1 MSWPPKR
8 PSTKMRIGMPGA
20 LAAALLLSS
29 CGTSVQRMDAGEV
42 KDISGRWNDTDSR
55 LVAEEMI
62 SDCLSR
68 PWYSAAHSA
77 LGKNP
82 TVIVGSVKNQ
92 SQEHIA
98 TDTFVEDLQRSLINS
113 GKVEFVAS
121 KMERG
126 EVRDER
132 LDQDTNATED
142 TRKAHGQ
149 ETGADYMLSGALNQ
163 IVDQEGGKAVVFY
176 QTNLK
181 MVDIKS
187 QKIVWNGQKKL
198 KKFVKRS
205 KAGW

>member
-1 MSWPPKR
+1 MRKALPFAVLALVLSACG
-8 PSTKMRIGMPGA
+8 PSVT
-20 LAAALLLSS
+20 
-29 CGTSVQRMDAGEV
+29 RMDDKEV
-42 KDISGRWNDTDSR
+42 KDVSGRWNDTDSR

-62 SDCLSR
+62 ADSLSR
-68 PWYSAAHSA
+68 PWYAAAHSA

-82 TVIVGSVKNQ
+82 TVIVGTVKNQ
-92 SQEHIA
+92 SSEHIN
-98 TDTFVEDLQRSLINS
+98 TETFIEDLQRSLINS

-121 KMERG
+121 KGERG

-132 LDQDTNATED
+132 LDQDTNAEES

-149 ETGADYMLSGALNQ
+149 EIGADFMLSGVLNQ

-181 MVDIKS
+181 MLEMKS
-187 QKIVWNGQKKL
+187 NKIVWNGQKKI

-205 KAGW
+205 KASF

>member
-1 MSWPPKR
+1 
-8 PSTKMRIGMPGA
+8 MRKALPFVA
-20 LAAALLLSS
+20 LALVLSA

-42 KDISGRWNDTDSR
+42 KDVSGRWNDTDSR

-62 SDCLSR
+62 ADSLSR

-82 TVIVGSVKNQ
+82 TVIVGSVRNQ
-92 SQEHIA
+92 SQEHIN
-98 TDTFVEDLQRSLINS
+98 TETFVEDLQRALINS

-121 KMERG
+121 KGERG

-132 LDQDTNATED
+132 LDQDTNSSED

-149 ETGADYMLSGALNQ
+149 ETGADFMLSGVLNQ

-181 MVDIKS
+181 LLDIKT
-187 QKIVWNGQKKL
+187 QRIVWNGQKKL

>member
-1 MSWPPKR
+1 MNKALSF
-8 PSTKMRIGMPGA
+8 GVLA
-20 LAAALLLSS
+20 LALSA

-42 KDISGRWNDTDSR
+42 KDVSGRWNDTDSR

-62 SDCLSR
+62 SDALAR
-68 PWYSAAHSA
+68 PWYSAAHSS

-92 SQEHIA
+92 SQEHIN

-121 KMERG
+121 KNERG

-132 LDQDTNATED
+132 LDQDTNSSED

-149 ETGADYMLSGALNQ
+149 EIGADFMLSGALNQ
-163 IVDQEGGKAVVFY
+163 IVDQEAGKAVVFY

-181 MVDIKS
+181 LLDMKTH
-187 QKIVWNGQKKL
+187 KIVWNGQKKL

-205 KAGW
+205 KVGF

>member
-1 MSWPPKR
+1 
-8 PSTKMRIGMPGA
+8 MRIGMPGA
-20 LAAALLLSS
+20 LAAALLMSA
-29 CGTSVQRMDAGEV
+29 CGTSVQRMDAGTV
-42 KDISGRWNDTDSR
+42 KDVSGRWNDTDSR

-82 TVIVGSVKNQ
+82 TVIVGTVKNQ

-121 KMERG
+121 KGERG

-132 LDQDTNATED
+132 LDQDTNSAEE

-198 KKFVKRS
+198 KKYVKRS

>member
-1 MSWPPKR
+1 
-8 PSTKMRIGMPGA
+8 MRKALPFLVLA
-20 LAAALLLSS
+20 LAMSA
-29 CGTSVQRMDAGEV
+29 CGTSVQRMDDKEV
-42 KDISGRWNDTDSR
+42 KDVSGRWNDTDSR

-62 SDCLSR
+62 ADSLSR
-68 PWYSAAHSA
+68 PWYAAAHSA

-82 TVIVGSVKNQ
+82 TVIVGTVKNQ
-92 SQEHIA
+92 SNEHISVEA
-98 TDTFVEDLQRSLINS
+98 FVEDLQRSLINS

-121 KMERG
+121 KGERG

-132 LDQDTNATED
+132 LDQDTNSSEE

-149 ETGADYMLSGALNQ
+149 EIGADFMLSGVLNQ

-181 MVDIKS
+181 MLDMKTH
-187 QKIVWNGQKKL
+187 KIVWNGQKKI

-205 KAGW
+205 KASF

>member
-1 MSWPPKR
+1 MR
-8 PSTKMRIGMPGA
+8 PALGFIA
-20 LAAALLLSS
+20 LALALSA

-42 KDISGRWNDTDSR
+42 KDVSGRWNDTDSR
-55 LVAEEMI
+55 QVAEEMI
-62 SDCLSR
+62 SDSLSR
-68 PWYSAAHSA
+68 PWYSAAHQA

-92 SQEHIA
+92 SQEHIN
-98 TDTFVEDLQRSLINS
+98 TDTFVEDLQRALINS
-113 GKVEFVAS
+113 GKVEFVAG
-121 KMERG
+121 KGERG

-132 LDQDTNATED
+132 LDQDTHASEE

-149 ETGADYMLSGALNQ
+149 EIGADFMLSGALNQ

-181 MVDIKS
+181 LLDMKS
-187 QKIVWNGQKKL
+187 HKIVWNGQKKI

>member
-1 MSWPPKR
+1 
-8 PSTKMRIGMPGA
+8 MRIGMPGA

-98 TDTFVEDLQRSLINS
+98 TDTFVEDLQRALINS

-121 KMERG
+121 KNERG

>member
-1 MSWPPKR
+1 
-8 PSTKMRIGMPGA
+8 MRKALPFVILA
-20 LAAALLLSS
+20 LAMSA
-29 CGTSVQRMDAGEV
+29 CGTSVQRMDDKEV
-42 KDISGRWNDTDSR
+42 KDVSGRWNDTDSR

-62 SDCLSR
+62 ADSLSR
-68 PWYSAAHSA
+68 PWYAAAHSA

-82 TVIVGSVKNQ
+82 TVIVGTVKNQ
-92 SQEHIA
+92 SSEHINVE
-98 TDTFVEDLQRSLINS
+98 TFVEDLQRSLINS

-121 KMERG
+121 KGERG

-132 LDQDTNATED
+132 LDQDTNATEE

-149 ETGADYMLSGALNQ
+149 EIGADFMLSGVLNQ
-163 IVDQEGGKAVVFY
+163 IVDQEGGKAVVFF

-181 MVDIKS
+181 MLDMKS
-187 QKIVWNGQKKL
+187 HKIVWNGQKKI

>member
-1 MSWPPKR
+1 
-8 PSTKMRIGMPGA
+8 MRKILPVAILA
-20 LAAALLLSS
+20 LGLSA
-29 CGTSVQRMDAGEV
+29 CGGTSVQRMDAGEV
-42 KDISGRWNDTDSR
+42 KDVSGRWNDTDSR

-68 PWYSAAHSA
+68 PWYAAAHSA

-82 TVIVGSVKNQ
+82 TVIVGTVKNQ
-92 SQEHIA
+92 SQEHIS

-121 KMERG
+121 KGERG

-132 LDQDTNATED
+132 LDQDTNASEE

-149 ETGADYMLSGALNQ
+149 EIGADFMMSGAINQ
-163 IVDQEGGKAVVFY
+163 IVDQEGGKAAVLY

-181 MVDIKS
+181 MLDMKTH
-187 QKIVWNGQKKL
+187 KIVWNGQKKIR
-198 KKFVKRS
+198 KFVKRS
-205 KAGW
+205 SAGF

>member
-1 MSWPPKR
+1 
-8 PSTKMRIGMPGA
+8 MRRLPLVVLA
-20 LAAALLLSS
+20 LALSA
-29 CGTSVQRMDAGEV
+29 CGTSVQRMDAGET
-42 KDISGRWNDTDSR
+42 KDVSGRWNDTDSR

-62 SDCLSR
+62 ADCLAR
-68 PWYSAAHSA
+68 PWYGAAQA
-77 LGKNP
+77 KLGKNP
-82 TVIVGSVKNQ
+82 TVIVGTVKNQ

-98 TDTFVEDLQRSLINS
+98 TDTFIEDLQRALINS

-121 KMERG
+121 KNERG

-132 LDQDTNATED
+132 LDQDTNAEES

-149 ETGADYMLSGALNQ
+149 ETGADFMLSGALNQ

-181 MVDIKS
+181 MLDMKS
-187 QKIVWNGQKKL
+187 NKIVWNGQKKL

-205 KAGW
+205 RAGW